1 MRTMAEIKSAEPG
14 VTGSACVPESYIFPV
29 TLMGGGVRRALG
41 LVSST
46 TSAAGAAGIEGR
58 VLAVFRRSFYLEMG
72 GGSAGKEGALVC
84 MGPAGIGPGPL
95 NAICALPE
103 GMDWRASGLAEGGRA
118 SCWRELL
125 CAGRFSFSC
134 AGAANWRP
142 APPGL
147 DFDNAPAIR
156 AALEAM
162 ARKAGRLA
170 PEEGLGRLIPALAR
184 GEPARCEPDAL
195 DRRGGKDQVM
205 RSGSRGAGALMR
217 WIREMV
223 RAELSLFE
231 TAPTGLSLSEPPEA
245 AAGLI
250 GLGPGLTPSGDDFIG
265 GAMIALRTMGRGR
278 EADRL
283 AAWALPLAE
292 SGTGRIS
299 RAHLECAARGEGA
312 GALHRVMET
321 IPGMSLRTGGDI
333 AASLAA
339 IDAVGHTS
347 GWDALAGV
355 VGAIAAVCGD
365 FSQYD
370 DREKNGVRDKEQ
382 EW

>member
-1 MRTMAEIKSAEPG
+1 
-14 VTGSACVPESYIFPV
+14 
-29 TLMGGGVRRALG
+29 MGEGAKRALG
-41 LVSST
+41 LVP
-46 TSAAGAAGIEGR
+46 SATGAFGIEGR

-72 GGSAGKEGALVC
+72 GVAGEEGALVC
-84 MGPAGIGPGPL
+84 LGPAGIGPGPL

-118 SCWRELL
+118 SCWRGLL
-125 CAGRFSFSC
+125 RAGRFSFSC
-134 AGAANWRP
+134 AGAASWRP
-142 APPGL
+142 APPDP
-147 DFDNAPAIR
+147 DFENAPAR
-156 AALEAM
+156 RVALEAM
-162 ARKAGRLA
+162 AREAGRLA

-184 GEPARCEPDAL
+184 GEPARCNPDAL
-195 DRRGGKDQVM
+195 DWRGGKDQVM
-205 RSGSRGAGALMR
+205 RAGSRGAGALMQ
-217 WIREMV
+217 WIRETV
-223 RAELSLFE
+223 RA
-231 TAPTGLSLSEPPEA
+231 GLSLSGPSEA

-265 GAMIALRTMGRGR
+265 GAMIALRAMGRGR
-278 EADRL
+278 AADRV
-283 AAWALPLAE
+283 AVWALPLAE

-299 RAHLECAARGEGA
+299 RAHLACAARGEGA

-321 IPGMSLRTGGDI
+321 IPGMSPHSGGDI
-333 AASLAA
+333 VGPLAA

-365 FSQYD
+365 FSQNG
-370 DREKNGVRDKEQ
+370 DREKNDVREKEH